1 MARLPHARLRPD
13 CVGATA
19 VEFALL
25 LPVMLMLLSGML
37 EFGRAMWIRQDMQ
50 FAVEEA
56 VRYALAE
63 DTSSANA
70 ISARASALMAA
81 VGPATA
87 ITVTTTLAADSV
99 TVVASV
105 DFAPVL
111 SGLLPPGAITLSARA
126 RMPR

>member
-1 MARLPHARLRPD
+1 MSRCLRHD
-13 CVGATA
+13 RMGTTA

-25 LPVMLMLLSGML
+25 LPVMLALLAAML
-37 EFGRAMWIRQDMQ
+37 EFGRAMWLRQDMQ

-63 DTSSANA
+63 DTATATA
-70 ISARASALMAA
+70 ISARASARMGT
-81 VGPATA
+81 VGPAA
-87 ITVTTTLAADSV
+87 AGVAVTTTLAADSV
-99 TVVASV
+99 TVVAST
-105 DFAPVL
+105 DFAPIL